1 MSASSP
7 SRQGVQIH
15 PTAIVDAAARIGA
28 GTVIGPYS
36 IIGPHVV
43 LGENNIIAPHVV
55 IEGRTKIGDSNHFFQ
70 FCSIGSRPQDLKY
83 QGEPSEL
90 IIGSKN
96 TVREYVTLQP
106 GTTGG
111 GMKTVIGDTNLF
123 MVNAHVG
130 HDGIIGNNNVI
141 ANSTAIAGHVTI
153 GSFTIVGGL
162 VGIHQFVHLGD
173 SCILSGGAMVVQDVP
188 PFCIAQGD
196 RARLCGIN
204 VVSLER
210 RGVPTAEIQLIKSV
224 YRKLFIAKGTMR
236 ARIASTEEDSAQSA
250 LVKQLVDFVATS
262 ERGVASAGRMK
273 EEGD

>member
-1 MSASSP
+1 MTAVSP
-7 SRQGVQIH
+7 SREGVQIH
-15 PTAIVDAAARIGA
+15 PTAIVDSAAQIGT

-43 LGENNIIAPHVV
+43 LGSANQIASHVV
-55 IEGRTKIGDSNHFFQ
+55 IEGHTTIGDSNHFFQ
-70 FCSIGSRPQDLKY
+70 FSSIGSKPQDLKY
-83 QGEPSEL
+83 RGEASVL

-96 TVREYVTLQP
+96 TIREYVTLQP
-106 GTTGG
+106 GTAGG
-111 GMKTVIGDTNLF
+111 GMKTTIGDTNLF
-123 MVNAHVG
+123 MVNSHVG

-162 VGIHQFVHLGD
+162 VGIHQFVRLGD

-188 PFCIAQGD
+188 PFCIGQGD

-210 RGVPTAEIQLIKSV
+210 RGILKPEIQLIKSV
-224 YRKLFIAKGTMR
+224 YRKLFVAKGTMR
-236 ARIASTEEDSAQSA
+236 DRISSTQEDCAKSVLAQ
-250 LVKQLVDFVATS
+250 QLVDFVVSS
-262 ERGVASAGRMK
+262 ERGVASAGRSR
-273 EEGD
+273 EDED